1 MVAKKRSRTVRN
13 VTSKG
18 GLLAETLMGAETAY
32 NPVVE
37 KTKWQDDVT
46 EVLSGKAVIFKTP
59 NSGGRYYV
67 RMWLPAEKKY
77 LRKSLKTKSKA
88 EAISKAEQEVIN
100 TLSMV
105 NSGYRIFSVTFDE
118 MVTQYLANQRRR
130 VEEGNITKGRLGGI
144 TAMMNNL
151 LGYVGKD
158 KRVDDYKPKA
168 FGDYYDWRRKNK
180 PNVTDMTLKNET
192 AQINNLYKWGAE
204 NGYLNR
210 DSQPVF
216 RELRYSAPTRRPA
229 FSTEHYRK
237 LYTYLRTWDAEVET
251 PLDKMY
257 RKLLRE
263 WVLVA
268 ANTGL
273 RLKEQR
279 YTRWKDVE
287 VDKRLPLTES
297 SVSIKIAKELA
308 KNRRERVAVGMRGDV
323 VLRWREVSQFE
334 RPTDY
339 FFADPQTGQELSKDT
354 LYNLWKDALR
364 GARLIGENIPNYT
377 FYSLRHY
384 YATMRLLEGKI
395 DVYTLSRLMGTSV
408 KNIEDHY
415 GQIIT
420 QNMADYVTRRKG

>member
-1 MVAKKRSRTVRN
+1 MQFN
-13 VTSKG
+13 
-18 GLLAETLMGAETAY
+18 
-32 NPVVE
+32 
-37 KTKWQDDVT
+37 
-46 EVLSGKAVIFKTP
+46 
-59 NSGGRYYV
+59 
-67 RMWLPAEKKY
+67 
-77 LRKSLKTKSKA
+77 
-88 EAISKAEQEVIN
+88 
-100 TLSMV
+100 
-105 NSGYRIFSVTFDE
+105 
-118 MVTQYLANQRRR
+118 RR

-151 LGYVGKD
+151 LAYVGKD

-180 PNVTDMTLKNET
+180 PNVTGVTLKNET

-216 RELRYSAPTRRPA
+216 RELRYSAPTRRPS

-237 LYTYLRTWDAEVET
+237 LYTYLRTWDAEVEA

-297 SVSIKIAKELA
+297 SVFIKIAKELA

-339 FFADPQTGQELSKDT
+339 LFADPQTGQELSKDT

-364 GARLIGENIPNYT
+364 GARLIGEDIPNYT

-384 YATMRLLEGKI
+384 YATMRLQEGKI